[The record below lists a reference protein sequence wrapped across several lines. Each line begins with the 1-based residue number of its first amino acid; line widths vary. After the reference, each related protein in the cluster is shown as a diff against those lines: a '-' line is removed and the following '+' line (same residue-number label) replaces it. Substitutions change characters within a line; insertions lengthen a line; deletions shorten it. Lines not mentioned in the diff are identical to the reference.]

1 LTFHKIKT
9 HKIWNIMAR
18 TKIDYG
24 IDLGTTNS
32 AISRME
38 NGEPVIQ
45 KTDVQKDTAPSCVAF
60 NKKKSVLIGDSA
72 FRAYRS
78 ESQRALTKGSDI
90 NSFIEFKRTM
100 GTDKKYFSSHMEK
113 EYSSEDLSAE
123 VLKGLKSYITDE
135 NIKSVVVTVP
145 AKFTVNQKDATLKA
159 AKLAGF
165 EHCELLQEPIAASMA
180 YGLDAKNK
188 DGHWL
193 VFDFGGGTFDAALL
207 KVEEG
212 IMKVI
217 DTEGDNYLG
226 GKNLDYAVVEE
237 IMIPHIEKNYSI
249 KEILSDDTSSQK
261 FKDALKFLAEDIKN
275 QLSFKEEFNLYV
287 DPGDAGK
294 DDDGE
299 EIEIDLTVNQ
309 AMLRSTLE
317 PIFQKA
323 INISLSLLKRN
334 NIERNAL
341 NSLILVGGPTY
352 SPILRKMLEDQITK
366 PDVSVDPMTVVS
378 KGAALFAST
387 VDVSDDIKEQQR
399 DKTKIQLEFGYEATT
414 VEEEEFVTVKILKDK
429 TEGEIP
435 DKVFVDIVR
444 SDKAWSSGK
453 TKIDDKGDIIEV
465 KLNSGKPNA
474 FDVLTYN
481 EQGDLLPS
489 EPSNFTIIQGSKIGS
504 APLPYNISIE
514 IKSRTSGKVVLK
526 SITGLEKNQTTPATG
541 TANNLKTQKQVRPGM
556 QEDTIK
562 IPIYQGEDKSD
573 GTRAIYQEHVFD
585 VIITGED
592 LPKLLPEN
600 SDVELTLKVD
610 KSERMSLSAFFPY
623 LEFTFEKDVDP
634 GVIGEVDAGWLESE
648 INKAQQTLNLIR
660 QEGVYTDQEKLNS
673 LDAEI
678 SETKKR
684 FEQGR
689 SDYDRKKDVLDTL
702 RRSLRILDEIQVK
715 SEWPKTEEELK
726 DVFYRLEDTNQKFGN
741 DKTNAIVEQF
751 KEQIPEIIKE
761 NNVKVAQEMIDNMRQ
776 LDFALVDQGLGAQF
790 EIALLHNFN
799 DDFDTLDW
807 KDRKRARMTLDR
819 GFQIAANNPTKAA
832 LRPII
837 IELYKL
843 LPDTQ
848 KPIIG
853 GGSGNE
859 LIG

>member
-1 LTFHKIKT
+1 
-9 HKIWNIMAR
+9 MAR

-38 NGEPVIQ
+38 NGELVIQ

-60 NKKKSVLIGDSA
+60 NKKKSVLVGDGA

-78 ESQRALTKGSDI
+78 ESQRALTKGADI

-123 VLKGLKSYITDE
+123 ILKGLKSYVTDE

-145 AKFTVNQKDATLKA
+145 AKFTVNQTDATVRA
-159 AKLAGF
+159 AELAGF
-165 EHCELLQEPIAASMA
+165 DQCVLLKEPIAASMA
-180 YGLDAKNK
+180 YGLDSKSK

-226 GKNLDYAVVEE
+226 GKNLDYAIVEE
-237 IMIPHIEKNYSI
+237 IMIPHIEENHSI
-249 KEILSDDTSSQK
+249 TEILSDDKSSQK
-261 FKDALKFLAEDIKN
+261 FKEALKFWAEDIKN

-287 DPGDAGK
+287 DPGDAGN

-309 AMLRSTLE
+309 EMLRSTLE

-334 NIERNAL
+334 NIEGNTL

-352 SPILRKMLEDQITK
+352 SPILRKMLEEQITK

-414 VEEEEFVTVKILKDK
+414 VEEEQFVTVKILKDK
-429 TEGEIP
+429 TEGAIP

-444 SDKAWSSGK
+444 SDKAWASGK
-453 TKIDDKGDIIEV
+453 TEIDDKGDIIEV
-465 KLNSGKPNA
+465 KLNSGNNV
-474 FDVLTYN
+474 FNVNTYN
-481 EQGDLLPS
+481 DKGDTLPS
-489 EPSNFTIIQGSKIGS
+489 EPSSFNIICGTKPPVDTLSYFVG
-504 APLPYNISIE
+504 IE
-514 IKSRTSGKVVLK
+514 IKSRASGKVVFR
-526 SITGLEKNQTTPATG
+526 SIKGLEKNQSTPATG
-541 TANNLKTQKQVRPGM
+541 TTNGLKTQKQIRPGM
-556 QEDTIK
+556 KEDSIK
-562 IPIYQGEDKSD
+562 IPVYQGEFGAD
-573 GTRAIYQEHVFD
+573 GTRAIHNEHVYD
-585 VIITGED
+585 VIITEED
-592 LPKLLPEN
+592 LPKLLPEG
-600 SDVELTLKVD
+600 SDVDLTLKVD
-610 KSERMSLSAFFPY
+610 TSGRVTLSAYFP
-623 LEFTFEKDVDP
+623 LLDFTYDFEPDRDFVQ
-634 GVIGEVDAGWLESE
+634 GEINATWLESE
-648 INKAQQTLNLIR
+648 INKAQQTLNLIK
-660 QEGVYTDQEKLNS
+660 QEGVYSDQEKLNS

-678 SETKKR
+678 LETKKR
-684 FEQGR
+684 FEQGK
-689 SDYDRKKDVLDTL
+689 SDYDRKKDVLDSL
-702 RRSLRILDEIQVK
+702 RRSLKKLDEIQAS

-726 DVFYRLEDTNQKFGN
+726 DVFYRLEETNQKFGN

-761 NNVKVAQEMIDNMRQ
+761 KNVKVAQEMIDNMRQ

-807 KDRKRARMTLDR
+807 KDRNRARMTLDR

-837 IELYKL
+837 IELYNL

-859 LIG
+859 LVG